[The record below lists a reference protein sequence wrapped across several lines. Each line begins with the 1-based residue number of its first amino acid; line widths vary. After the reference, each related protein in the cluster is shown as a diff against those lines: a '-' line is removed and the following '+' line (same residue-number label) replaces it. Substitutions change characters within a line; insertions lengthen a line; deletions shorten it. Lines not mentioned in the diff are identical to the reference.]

1 MARRQDPH
9 DQFTGE
15 FASDA
20 VRESSTFSTATVLT
34 GIVSLIALLFSGLSL
49 YETVL
54 KQAQIH
60 IHVPDAIAYTRDPN
74 GSYEVFAV
82 PLTVAN
88 SGARDGIVSSLGL
101 EVRNKDTGVV
111 RQFAASFV
119 ASEGYFSTKED
130 FSKGQTRPKA
140 AFAPL
145 SVPGRSGF
153 TGTILFYPP
162 KYSEQRVVPGEGTY
176 ELTLT
181 ARMDTAQDLGT
192 IDRLWSTDIAPT
204 TFVAR
209 MGKVPRYFKGQ
220 MLSGHSERMLVER
233 EAHKASQ

>member
-1 MARRQDPH
+1 MARRRHH
-9 DQFTGE
+9 DDQL
-15 FASDA
+15 ASELASEA
-20 VRESSTFSTATVLT
+20 VREGASFSTATVLT

-74 GSYEVFAV
+74 GSYEVFAI

-88 SGARDGIVSSLGL
+88 SGARDGIVSSLWL

-111 RQFAASFV
+111 RKFSASFV
-119 ASEGYFSTKED
+119 AAEGYFSTKED
-130 FSKGQTRPKA
+130 ITKGQTRPKA

-145 SVPGRSGF
+145 SVPGRSGY

-162 KYSEQRVVPGEGTY
+162 NYSKERVVPGEGTY
-176 ELTLT
+176 ELTLS
-181 ARMDTAQDLGT
+181 ARMDSAQDLGT
-192 IDRLWSTDIAPT
+192 FDRLWSTDILPIK
-204 TFVAR
+204 FVAR
-209 MGKVPRYFKGQ
+209 MGQVPRFFQGQ
-220 MLSGHSERMLVER
+220 ILSGHCERMLDER
-233 EAHKASQ
+233 